1 MKFKFNFKDSK
12 NKINKMGNKRVMIN
26 LVIICLFGVLMVLV
40 SNFIKGGSKTT
51 FSSTDVLKSSKLDKD
66 KNIQPINKQTNSEY
80 EEAVQNK
87 LKNILEQIDGV
98 GKVELMVYFGSGEEQ
113 VPAVNINDSVN
124 DTNEAD
130 NAGGKRNT
138 VQKNNGR
145 TVVITNDGEGNT
157 KPLIVKKYKPRITG
171 VCVVADGAENKITQL
186 RITNAIIR
194 LFNLSPD
201 KVNVYP
207 MKK

>member
-1 MKFKFNFKDSK
+1 MKFNFKNSK
-12 NKINKMGNKRVMIN
+12 DKISKMGNKKIMIN
-26 LVIICLFGVLMVLV
+26 LFIICLFGVLMVLV
-40 SNFIKGGSKTT
+40 SNFVKGGSKST
-51 FSSTDVLKSSKLDKD
+51 FNSNSIVKSDKEGN
-66 KNIQPINKQTNSEY
+66 KNVQPMNKEANSEY
-80 EEAVQNK
+80 EESIQNK

-145 TVVITNDGEGNT
+145 TVVITNDGDGNT